1 MPNLLHIDVSPRGDY
16 SVSRNLSTA
25 FAAEWKNKHSYGTV
39 AYRDLAASEI
49 PFVDLPWIMGAYSAP
64 ETHSPEMKNALGVS
78 DTFIGE
84 LLAADEIVIGTPMY
98 NFNLPARLKAWID
111 HIVRHGKTFSVGA
124 KGYEGLAGGRKVTV
138 IIASAGNYLPGAP
151 TESYNFEGPYLKFI
165 FGFIGITD
173 VNFVLSGETAG
184 VAQGKVDMGEYLKP
198 HLEQVKE
205 AVA

>member
-1 MPNLLHIDVSPRGDY
+1 MSHLLHIDVSPRGDY
-16 SVSRNLSTA
+16 SISRNLSAA
-25 FAAEWKNKHSYGTV
+25 FAKEWKSKHADGTV
-39 AYRDLAASEI
+39 TYRDLAAAEI
-49 PFVDLPWIMGAYSAP
+49 PFVDLPWIMGAYTPP
-64 ETHSPEMKNALGVS
+64 ETHTPEIKNALAVS
-78 DTFIGE
+78 DNFIGE

-111 HIVRHGKTFSVGA
+111 HVVRHGKTFTVGA
-124 KGYEGLAGGRKVTV
+124 NGYEGLAGGRKVTM
-138 IIASAGNYLPGAP
+138 IIASAGNYLPGAQ

-184 VAQGKVDMGEYLKP
+184 VAQGKVDMGDYLKP